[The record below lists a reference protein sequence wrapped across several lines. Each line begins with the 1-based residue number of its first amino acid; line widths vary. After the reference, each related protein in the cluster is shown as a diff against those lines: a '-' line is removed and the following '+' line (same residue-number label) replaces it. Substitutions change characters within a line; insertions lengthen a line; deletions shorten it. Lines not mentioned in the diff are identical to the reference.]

1 MAVQADDIAPVALR
15 APLFESLVGGFDDD
29 QRHVVMD
36 LGPARAGMVDRLT
49 QWRCRLDIVNLPEGL
64 GELQA
69 MEDPG
74 EVEQAFRRLLPP
86 MKDDRIEVVFCW
98 NLLNYLR
105 PDLITLLMNVVTERL
120 APGGRVHALIE
131 YQATRMP
138 GSPGTITPGEGNT
151 LEVQPSDAPPIK
163 APRYTYGALEKLMPG
178 LKSERAMLLGNGMQ
192 EYLFKNT
199 LKDQGIDTGQ

>member
-1 MAVQADDIAPVALR
+1 MAVQADDLAPVSLR
-15 APLFESLVGGFDDD
+15 APLFESLVQGFDDD

-36 LGPARAGMVDRLT
+36 LGPARSGMLDRLS
-49 QWRCRLDIVNLPEGL
+49 QSRCRIDIINLPERL
-64 GELQA
+64 ETLQA
-69 MEDPG
+69 MEDLDQ
-74 EVEQAFRRLLPP
+74 VEQAFRRLLPP
-86 MKDDRIEVVFCW
+86 MKGDRIEVVFCW

-105 PDLITLLMNVVTERL
+105 PDLITLLVQVVMERL

-138 GSPGTITPGEGNT
+138 GSPGNIMPGEGNM
-151 LEVQPSDAPPIK
+151 LRVQPSACPPVK

-192 EYLFKNT
+192 EYLFKHS
-199 LKDQGIDTGQ
+199 LKEQKIDTGQ